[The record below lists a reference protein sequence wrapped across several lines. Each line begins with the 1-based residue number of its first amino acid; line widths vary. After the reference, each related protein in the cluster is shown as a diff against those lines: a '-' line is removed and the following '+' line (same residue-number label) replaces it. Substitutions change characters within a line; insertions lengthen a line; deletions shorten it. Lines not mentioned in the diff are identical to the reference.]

1 MIVLRKK
8 FIGDRAFYGMVLA
21 VALPMMLQD
30 GISTFVNLLDNVM
43 VGRTGTE
50 QMSGVAITNQLMLVY
65 NLCIFGGLSGAGIFA
80 AQFFG
85 YGDMEGVKS
94 CFRFKM
100 YMGAIAT
107 ALAWAVFL
115 LYGQKLIYLFLQGQE
130 DVGDVEKTASYGM
143 EYLRIMLLGTV
154 PFFLTQAYAGTL
166 KETGQTV
173 LPMKA
178 SMAAVFTNLVLN
190 YILIYGK
197 LGMPALGVKGAAIAT
212 VLSRF
217 AELAIILLAVHLK
230 PDGYLFVRG
239 LYKTLR
245 VPAKLVSAVLRRG
258 LPLLANEFL
267 WSSGMAVLSQCY
279 SLRGLSVVAAI
290 NISSTV
296 TNLFSVVLMSLGGAI
311 SIMVGHQLGSGDMEK
326 ARDTDTKLI
335 ALAMAISAAAGIA
348 MAAAAPYIPKIYNT
362 EETVRALAA
371 RFMQISALMMPVS
384 AFSIAAYFTLRSGG
398 RTVIT
403 FLFDS
408 GFTWLFSIPAAF
420 VLANYTATGIVPL
433 YLAVQLTGFI
443 KCALGFAFV
452 RKGIWINSII
462 ENGA

>member
-1 MIVLRKK
+1 MLRKK
-8 FIGDRAFYGMVLA
+8 YIGDRAFYGMVLA

-30 GISTFVNLLDNVM
+30 GITTFVNLLDNVM
-43 VGRTGTE
+43 VGRLGTE

-85 YGDMEGVKS
+85 YGDMEGVRS
-94 CFRFKM
+94 CFRFKL
-100 YMGAIAT
+100 YIGAIAT

-115 LYGQKLIYLFLQGQE
+115 LYGQKLIHLFLQGRE
-130 DVGDVEKTASYGM
+130 DAGDAEKTAAYGM
-143 EYLRIMLLGTV
+143 EYLKIMLLGTI

-178 SMAAVFTNLVLN
+178 SLAAVFTNLILN

-197 LGMPALGVKGAAIAT
+197 LGAPALGVKGAAIAT

-217 AELAIILLAVHLK
+217 AELAIILLSAHLK
-230 PDGYLFVRG
+230 PDGYLFVKG

-245 VPAKLVSAVLRRG
+245 VPAKLASAMLRRG

-267 WSSGMAVLSQCY
+267 WSLGMAVLSQCY
-279 SLRGLSVVAAI
+279 SLRGLSVIAAI

-326 ARDTDTKLI
+326 AKDTDTKLI

-362 EETVRALAA
+362 EEAVRPLAA
-371 RFMQISALMMPVS
+371 RIILNSALMMPVN

-398 RTVIT
+398 KTIIT

-408 GFTWLFSIPAAF
+408 GFTWLFSIPAAYT
-420 VLANYTATGIVPL
+420 LAHYTATGIASL
-433 YLAVQLTGFI
+433 YFAVQLTGII
-443 KCALGFAFV
+443 KCLLGLVFV
-452 RKGIWINSII
+452 KKGIWVNNII
-462 ENGA
+462 ESGAK